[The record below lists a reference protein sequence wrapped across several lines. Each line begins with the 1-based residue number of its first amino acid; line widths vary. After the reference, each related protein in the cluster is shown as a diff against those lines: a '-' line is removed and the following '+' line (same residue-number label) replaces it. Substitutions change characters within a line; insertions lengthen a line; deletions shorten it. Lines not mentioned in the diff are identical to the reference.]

1 MLRSFPR
8 GLPGIALLVLR
19 VSFTV
24 MLIRFGQNFR
34 LISPFG
40 LATAAI
46 AVAVLLLFAGSLTR
60 LVASLCG
67 MAVVAGSIFASPGQI
82 ENAVLVGAVS
92 FCVAALGPGSYSIDS
107 LWFGPP
113 KRIFPPDQ

>member
-19 VSFTV
+19 VTLAV
-24 MLIRFGQNFR
+24 MLIRFGQNSR
-34 LISPFG
+34 LTSPFG
-40 LATAAI
+40 PATAAI
-46 AVAVLLLFAGSLTR
+46 AVAVLLLFGGGLTR
-60 LVASLCG
+60 LVASFCG
-67 MAVVAGSIFASPGQI
+67 VAVVAASIVDSHGCI
-82 ENAVLVGAVS
+82 EAAALMSAVS
-92 FCVAALGPGSYSIDS
+92 FCVAGLGPGSYSIDS